1 VERFDLVVIGAG
13 AAGLTA
19 AGTAA
24 ELGARVALADCGPL
38 GGLCVNRG
46 CIPKK
51 ALVTAGR
58 VHRLVREASAFG
70 TLPGQVRLDWEAVQR
85 RQREI
90 VEAHRPAAADLEKRG
105 IRVAIG
111 TARFTDPHIV
121 EVDGRPLGAER
132 FVIAAGSEAVIPD
145 VPGRE
150 LLITSDRL
158 LFLPD
163 FPDSLVFVGAGPVA
177 LELAG
182 AFNDLGAR
190 VTVLA
195 RDAEILPGLDADVA
209 RNLRK
214 RMEGRGV
221 TFRLQTTVKTLARVS
236 EGVRIAFDS
245 AGMANEMTSRQVCAA
260 VGRRFH
266 PRMIGAARIGL
277 EMGRLGLRTSPYL
290 ATSVP
295 HIYAAGDAAGNRQ
308 LTPVAAHEGRIATLN
323 ALRGNTE
330 RADEAV
336 IPQVV
341 FTTPEVGLVGMPYG
355 EAPAHGVHAAVARQD
370 TRGSSQS
377 VTGGEEPG
385 YFKLVFDQ
393 DTQRLVGAQMVSPVA
408 EELIQF
414 CALAIRS
421 RAPASAV
428 QAQISVYPSRGERL
442 IQAFGPAPDA
452 LSRAVEGVGVVES
465 RS

>member
-19 AGTAA
+19 ARTAA
-24 ELGARVALADCGPL
+24 EMGARVALADRGPL

-46 CIPKK
+46 CLPKK

-58 VHRLVREASAFG
+58 VHRLAREAATFG
-70 TLPGQVRLDWEAVQR
+70 TLPGEVRLDWEAVQR
-85 RQREI
+85 RQRET
-90 VEAHRPAAADLEKRG
+90 VETYRPAVADLEKRG

-111 TARFTDPHIV
+111 TARFADPHVV
-121 EVDGRPLGAER
+121 EVDDRPLGAER
-132 FVIAAGSEAVIPD
+132 FVIAAGSEPTIPD

-150 LLITSDRL
+150 LLITSDQL
-158 LFLPD
+158 LFLPA

-182 AFNDLGAR
+182 AYSDLGTR

-195 RDAEILPGLDADVA
+195 RDAEILPALDPDVA

-214 RMEGRGV
+214 RMERRGV
-221 TFRLQTTVKTLARVS
+221 TFRLQTTVKALARVS
-236 EGVRIAFDS
+236 DGVQIAFDS
-245 AGMANEMTSRQVCAA
+245 AGMANEMTGRRVCAA
-260 VGRRFH
+260 VGRRFD

-308 LTPVAAHEGRIATLN
+308 LTPVAAHEGRVAALN
-323 ALRGNTE
+323 ALRGNIE

-341 FTTPEVGLVGMPYG
+341 FTTPEVGLVGISYG
-355 EAPAHGVHAAVARQD
+355 EAPAHGVHAAVARHD
-370 TRGSSQS
+370 ARGSGQS
-377 VTGGEEPG
+377 VTGGEEAG

-393 DTQRLVGAQMVSPVA
+393 DTQRLVGAQMVSPAA

-421 RAPASAV
+421 RVPAAAV
-428 QAQISVYPSRGERL
+428 EAQVSIYPSRGDQL
-442 IQAFGPAPDA
+442 IRAFGPTPDA
-452 LSRAVEGVGVVES
+452 LFPAVEGPAA
-465 RS
+465 